1 MKKAVAFAN
10 IAGLALAVFGAGC
23 VNLDKP
29 SSVAA
34 CASGKTGPCVDGDK
48 KDAALAKGDVAG
60 SDTLPNPDRPS
71 DTANTRDDA
80 SAGPDA
86 AGSDLADA
94 GVPTGSDAA
103 ADTPSAASPDGSQG
117 DAKPTIFDSAGSPD
131 DAAPEVSRPP
141 IDGPPTSAD
150 LPEVRA
156 SDAGPDGGPDLSL
169 DTAPD
174 LPSPDGPPG
183 ITTTITFKS
192 GRATATGVN
201 GYAWVTLGSADT
213 VTFPTCGAAAT
224 PITAANPCTADIVWG
239 TGASALCVTGTVPAL
254 SAGASDQEYA
264 ANWGVQVGTNIRE
277 PVGAGGLAF
286 KSVAVNITGTP
297 SSGLRLELHRS
308 VDPVGT
314 TYCALFT
321 PGTPVP
327 LSKFNTQC
335 WNDLGAAL
343 SEADAVNI
351 DKIGVQVS
359 SGSEEIAITNLC
371 LNSIVLGN

>member
-1 MKKAVAFAN
+1 M
-10 IAGLALAVFGAGC
+10 
-23 VNLDKP
+23 NLDKP
-29 SSVAA
+29 SAVAA

-48 KDAALAKGDVAG
+48 KDAALTNGDVQG
-60 SDTLPNPDRPS
+60 SDTLPNTDRPS
-71 DTANTRDDA
+71 DTANVRDDA
-80 SAGPDA
+80 GAGPDA
-86 AGSDLADA
+86 AAADRADA
-94 GVPTGSDAA
+94 GLPAGSDATA
-103 ADTPSAASPDGSQG
+103 ELPSTGSPDGSQN
-117 DAKPTIFDSAGSPD
+117 DARQTTLDSAGSPD
-131 DAAPEVSRPP
+131 DVAPEVSQAP
-141 IDGPPTSAD
+141 IDGPPASAD
-150 LPEVRA
+150 LAEVRA
-156 SDAGPDGGPDLSL
+156 SDAGPDSSPDLGL
-169 DTAPD
+169 DTPPD

-213 VTFPTCGAAAT
+213 VTSPTCGAAAT
-224 PITAANPCTADIVWG
+224 PITAAAPCTANIAWG
-239 TGASALCVTGTVPAL
+239 SGTSGLCVTGTVPAL

-286 KSVAVNITGTP
+286 KSVAVNVAGTP

-308 VDPVGT
+308 GDPVGT

-359 SGSEEIAITNLC
+359 SGSDEITITNLC